1 MAKSSTKW
9 YPYPQEKPHYEGDYS
24 VYLIDEGEIYESVSL
39 WIPQLDKFFAETDMI
54 VVAWAAPPELCEE
67 TNDSERA
74 D

>member
-39 WIPQLDKFFAETDMI
+39 WIPQLDRFFAELI
-54 VVAWAAPPELCEE
+54 
-67 TNDSERA
+67 
-74 D
+74 